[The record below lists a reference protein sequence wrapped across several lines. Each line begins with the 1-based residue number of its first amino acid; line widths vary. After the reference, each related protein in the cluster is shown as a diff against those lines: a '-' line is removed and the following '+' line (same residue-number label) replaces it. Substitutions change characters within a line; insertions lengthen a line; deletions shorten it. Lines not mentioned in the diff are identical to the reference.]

1 MDPTFIP
8 QGTFEL
14 LILIASIVVA
24 VVLTFT
30 VGSVLARLQIFEMSR
45 KSRVARWAIIAVL
58 VALIIALFTQVN
70 IVHSVKLLVTLS
82 MLLAASTLVLV
93 GYLRM
98 PSASELTTEDAVSSL
113 ESIGLARSLI
123 DTSLCGMYIYDIE
136 KDGLV
141 YINEAFTSITG
152 YRLSDVDNTLGPH
165 HFQTIIDANS
175 LESYKTELENFTQS
189 SAHKPEEFEF
199 RLKLKQGGWIDCMAR
214 ITRPVADST
223 WLVGSFINLSEQRD
237 YASRNEA
244 LLERFS
250 STFEQAA
257 VGLAHVSLE
266 GKFIRVN
273 QKLAEIVEYDP
284 GVLVNL
290 TFMEITH
297 PDDLESDLALLGQL
311 TRGEIDTYQMEKRY
325 FTSTGRL
332 VWILLTV
339 SMVRAPLSGDP
350 YYISV
355 IQDITAKKQIEEDLE
370 SLNTSL
376 ERFAFSAS
384 HDLQEPLRK
393 ISAFSESIRERLEQ
407 QDMLDE
413 DSSFELSRL
422 NDASHRMKQMIQSLL
437 DLSRFNEA
445 AVIIEAVKLSE
456 IVEQCKDD
464 LQVRMIQTSARV
476 EVTADIDIE
485 VDRIAFMRV
494 IANLVVNSINFARTD
509 VPPVITIE
517 GRIDESLRQ
526 CVIYVSDNGRG
537 IPESKFA
544 DVFFPFKR
552 LDRRSVPG
560 SGMGLTIV
568 QQILRAH
575 SGSIKV
581 KRSSPE
587 GTTFEIR
594 LPNFIKRT
602 IDESSK

>member
-1 MDPTFIP
+1 MDPTTIP

-30 VGSVLARLQIFEMSR
+30 VGSVLARLQIFEMTR

-58 VALIIALFTQVN
+58 VALIITLFTRVD

-152 YRLSDVDNTLGPH
+152 YGLSDVDNTLGPH
-165 HFQTIIDANS
+165 HFQTIIDAKS

-237 YASRNEA
+237 YALKNEA

-273 QKLAEIVEYDP
+273 QKLADIVEYAP
-284 GVLVNL
+284 EVLVNL

-325 FTSTGRL
+325 FTSTGRQ

-339 SMVRAPLSGDP
+339 SMVRNPSSGDP

-370 SLNTSL
+370 ALNSSL

-422 NDASHRMKQMIQSLL
+422 NDASNRMKQMIQSLL

-445 AVIIEAVKLSE
+445 AISLAEVKLSE
-456 IVEQCKDD
+456 LVEQCKDD
-464 LQVRMIQTSARV
+464 LQVRMIQTSARI
-476 EVTADIDIE
+476 EVTNDLDLE
-485 VDRIAFMRV
+485 VDRIAFLRV
-494 IANLVVNSINFARTD
+494 IANLVVNSINFARPG

-517 GRIDESLRQ
+517 GSVDENLRQ
-526 CVIYVSDNGRG
+526 FVICVSDNGRG

-581 KRSSPE
+581 KTSTPE

-594 LPNFIKRT
+594 LPKLI
-602 IDESSK
+602 SKG